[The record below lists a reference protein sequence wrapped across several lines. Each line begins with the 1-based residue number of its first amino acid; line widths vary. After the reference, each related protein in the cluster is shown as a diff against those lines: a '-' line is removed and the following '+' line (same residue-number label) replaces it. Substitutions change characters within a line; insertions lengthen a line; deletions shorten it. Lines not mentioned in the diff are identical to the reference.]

1 MLGEKE
7 VRCLET
13 TVTTL
18 FGEADDFLNEQ
29 SLQRWGLQ
37 GSHVPEVQAFERGLS
52 IKVVYR
58 KNKPTD
64 REGFYTNKKT

>member
-7 VRCLET
+7 VRCLKT
-13 TVTTL
+13 AVTTQ
-18 FGEADDFLNEQ
+18 FGEAEDFFFTEQ

-52 IKVVYR
+52 IKVV
-58 KNKPTD
+58 
-64 REGFYTNKKT
+64 